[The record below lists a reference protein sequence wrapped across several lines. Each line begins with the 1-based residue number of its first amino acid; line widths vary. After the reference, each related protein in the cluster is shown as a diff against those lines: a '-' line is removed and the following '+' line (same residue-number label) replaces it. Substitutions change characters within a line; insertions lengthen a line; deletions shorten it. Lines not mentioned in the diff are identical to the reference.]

1 MFKKLELMSRII
13 GSNNNGK
20 REGGKRTVLES
31 YSDNYASSA
40 IFAGLAIG
48 GIVATVT
55 TLYKWCN
62 VRPGGSDRQG
72 DRHNNNGGGHH
83 DHRRDNRPGNR
94 RGGFTKF
101 NNGVR

>member
-1 MFKKLELMSRII
+1 MSRII
-13 GSNNNGK
+13 GNNNDGK
-20 REGGKRTVLES
+20 KGGKRTVLES

-48 GIVATVT
+48 GIVATIT
-55 TLYKWCN
+55 TLYKWGN
-62 VRPGGSDRQG
+62 VRPGGGDRQG
-72 DRHNNNGGGHH
+72 DRHNNNGGGRH
-83 DHRRDNRPGNR
+83 DHHRDNRPGGNR

>member
-40 IFAGLAIG
+40 ILRVLQLVVLLPQSQPFI
-48 GIVATVT
+48 
-55 TLYKWCN
+55 
-62 VRPGGSDRQG
+62 S
-72 DRHNNNGGGHH
+72 
-83 DHRRDNRPGNR
+83 
-94 RGGFTKF
+94 
-101 NNGVR
+101 GVM

>member
-13 GSNNNGK
+13 GSNNDGK
-20 REGGKRTVLES
+20 KGGKRTVLES

-48 GIVATVT
+48 GIIATVT
-55 TLYKWCN
+55 TLYKWGN

-72 DRHNNNGGGHH
+72 DRHNNNGGGRHNNH
-83 DHRRDNRPGNR
+83 RDNRPGGNR

>member
-13 GSNNNGK
+13 GNNGGK

-48 GIVATVT
+48 GIIATVT
-55 TLYKWCN
+55 TLYKWGN
-62 VRPGGSDRQG
+62 VRPGGGDRQG
-72 DRHNNNGGGHH
+72 DRHNNNGGGRH
-83 DHRRDNRPGNR
+83 DNHRDNRPGGNH

-101 NNGVR
+101 SNGVR

>member
-13 GSNNNGK
+13 GSNSDGK
-20 REGGKRTVLES
+20 KGGKRTVLES

-48 GIVATVT
+48 GIIATVT
-55 TLYKWCN
+55 TLYKWGN

-72 DRHNNNGGGHH
+72 DRHNNNGGGRH
-83 DHRRDNRPGNR
+83 DNHRDNRPGGNR

>member
-1 MFKKLELMSRII
+1 M
-13 GSNNNGK
+13 
-20 REGGKRTVLES
+20 
-31 YSDNYASSA
+31 
-40 IFAGLAIG
+40 
-48 GIVATVT
+48 ATIPPIA
-55 TLYKWCN
+55 
-62 VRPGGSDRQG
+62 RPGGSDRQG

>member
-31 YSDNYASSA
+31 YSDNYA
-40 IFAGLAIG
+40 IG

-55 TLYKWCN
+55 TLYKWGN

>member
-13 GSNNNGK
+13 GSNNGK

-55 TLYKWCN
+55 TLYKWGN
-62 VRPGGSDRQG
+62 VGAGGSDRQG
-72 DRHNNNGGGHH
+72 NRHNNNGGHH
-83 DHRRDNRPGNR
+83 DHHRDNNRPGNR

-101 NNGVR
+101 SNGVR

>member
-13 GSNNNGK
+13 SSGK

-55 TLYKWCN
+55 TLYKWGN
-62 VRPGGSDRQG
+62 IGAGGERQG
-72 DRHNNNGGGHH
+72 NRHNNNGGRR
-83 DHRRDNRPGNR
+83 DNNRDNRPGNR

-101 NNGVR
+101 SNGVR

>member
-13 GSNNNGK
+13 GNNNDGK
-20 REGGKRTVLES
+20 KGGKRTVLES

-48 GIVATVT
+48 GIVATIT
-55 TLYKWCN
+55 TLYKWGN
-62 VRPGGSDRQG
+62 VRPGGGDRQG
-72 DRHNNNGGGHH
+72 DRHNNNGGGRH
-83 DHRRDNRPGNR
+83 DHHRDNRPGGNR